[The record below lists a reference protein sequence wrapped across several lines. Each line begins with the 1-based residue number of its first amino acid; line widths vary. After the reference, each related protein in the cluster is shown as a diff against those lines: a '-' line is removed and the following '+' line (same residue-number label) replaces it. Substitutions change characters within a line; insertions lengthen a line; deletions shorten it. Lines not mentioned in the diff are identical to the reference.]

1 MEQRSHI
8 GGFYLFDFLRSLM
21 KVEKIPIIIYL
32 MIDSLFAFAGVT
44 IIFATFFE
52 NGAGMTDKQAMLCL
66 GVSILVYLIAIT
78 LSLSPA
84 GEWVLR
90 KKLKCQ
96 DIRVGC
102 DPATE
107 SRLTLLFNEVY
118 GRARKLNPSIS
129 SNIRLFIQNENAEP
143 NAFAVGRRSICV
155 SGGLLALPDDQIKAV
170 LAHEFGHLANKD
182 TDLNL
187 VVNIANL
194 FMNFLFLIG
203 WAILIFYK
211 IVCWILSIFAGMA
224 GEAAYALTGKLFEFV
239 FAIMSFAL
247 VRLVQYVWNIIG
259 SLFIKL
265 ASRGAEYEA
274 DEFAYNL
281 GYGDSLIAFFKTM
294 PDSVHRGGIAGFGR
308 LVRNTIEALATLS
321 DTHPATWKRIEKL
334 ESYTSEK
341 TTMDIISESIE
352 DDFIEL
358 T

>member
-1 MEQRSHI
+1 MERRSHI

-21 KVEKIPIIIYL
+21 KVEKIPIILYL
-32 MIDSLFAFAGVT
+32 MVDSLFAFAGVM
-44 IIFATFFE
+44 IIFSLFFE
-52 NGAGMTDKQAMLCL
+52 SGMTEAQTTMCMVLS
-66 GVSILVYLIAIT
+66 VVIYLAAIA
-78 LSLSPA
+78 LSLSPI

-90 KKLKCQ
+90 KKLKCD
-96 DIRVGC
+96 DIREVC

-118 GRARKLNPSIS
+118 EKARKLNPSIS
-129 SNIRLFIQNENAEP
+129 DNIRLFIQKESAEA

-155 SGGLLALPDDQIKAV
+155 SGGLLVLPDEQIKAI

-203 WAILIFYK
+203 WAVLIFYK
-211 IVCWILSIFAGMA
+211 IVCWILSLIMGLA
-224 GEAAYALTGKLFEFV
+224 GETAGAITGKLMELV
-239 FAIMSFAL
+239 FTLMSFVL
-247 VRLVQYVWNIIG
+247 IRLVQYIWNIIG

-281 GYGDSLIAFFKTM
+281 GYGEDLTAFFKTL
-294 PDSVHRGGIAGFGR
+294 PDSVHRRGIAGFGR
-308 LVRNTIEALATLS
+308 LIRNTVEALATLG
-321 DTHPATWKRIEKL
+321 DTHPATWKRIERL
-334 ESYTSEK
+334 ESYSTQK

-352 DDFIEL
+352 DEFTEL